1 MFNIADIIV
10 IVIILITTFMGY
22 KKGFVKTGFGILSF
36 FIAIALTF
44 MFYKPVMSLIKEK
57 TNFENLLY
65 EYLYSMNLDEKADNN
80 LDSGDTEIK
89 LESGESYLEK
99 LPQSIVDMIGIEDI
113 KENVKVTVTEKIVEF
128 ALKLLSI
135 IIVYIASKLILMIL
149 VVVLDSIAKLPI
161 LKQFNE
167 LFGLILG
174 FVLGMIRV
182 YVVCTIV
189 TLISAMPIAQG
200 LPSIIS
206 NSLIAHIFYDNNLLL
221 KILF

>member
-10 IVIILITTFMGY
+10 IAIILITTFIGY
-22 KKGFVKTGFGILSF
+22 KKGFVKTGFGMLSF

-57 TNFENLLY
+57 TNFENWLY

-182 YVVCTIV
+182 YVVCIIV

-200 LPSIIS
+200 IPSIIG